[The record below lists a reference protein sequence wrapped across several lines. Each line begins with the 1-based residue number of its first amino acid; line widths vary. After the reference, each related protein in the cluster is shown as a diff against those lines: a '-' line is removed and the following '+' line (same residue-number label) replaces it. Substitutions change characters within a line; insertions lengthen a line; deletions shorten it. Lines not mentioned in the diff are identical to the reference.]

1 MTILTLSP
9 VFVAPSHEDEI
20 NDKVN
25 NLKEYLVEP
34 NSVSQLTRA
43 ALTNNFNEIKNLQ
56 IIAHGGG
63 KNDVRID
70 LPGSNHNY
78 VLSQDLCQR
87 LKQIFVYANN
97 IVLLV
102 SYIEELALKDTT
114 IRGCNGAIT
123 SQGCGN
129 YRAGETNTVNLH
141 QLKYQGEL
149 QGWWRTIG

>member
-1 MTILTLSP
+1 MTFLTLST
-9 VFVAPSHEDEI
+9 VFVAPYRENEI
-20 NDKVN
+20 NNNLN
-25 NLKEYLVEP
+25 NLKEYLVDP
-34 NSVSQLTRA
+34 NSVSQLTRSTLA
-43 ALTNNFNEIKNLQ
+43 RNFTEIKNLQ
-56 IIAHGGG
+56 IIAHAGG

-70 LPGSNHNY
+70 LSGENQNY
-78 VLSQDLCQR
+78 VISQDLCQR
-87 LKQIFVYANN
+87 LKQIFINANN

-102 SYIEELALKDTT
+102 SYIEELTVKDTT